1 MIEKHKQKSKKPAT
15 VSRAT
20 EESKT
25 ESDQAKGK
33 LVALPGDCSPIPFS
47 MNQISKGQ
55 MPFIFAP
62 WMIGNMQEIIDK
74 IVYALLSK

>member
-33 LVALPGDCSPIPFS
+33 LVALPGDCSLESNIKRA
-47 MNQISKGQ
+47 N
-55 MPFIFAP
+55 
-62 WMIGNMQEIIDK
+62 
-74 IVYALLSK
+74 ALHICPMDDR